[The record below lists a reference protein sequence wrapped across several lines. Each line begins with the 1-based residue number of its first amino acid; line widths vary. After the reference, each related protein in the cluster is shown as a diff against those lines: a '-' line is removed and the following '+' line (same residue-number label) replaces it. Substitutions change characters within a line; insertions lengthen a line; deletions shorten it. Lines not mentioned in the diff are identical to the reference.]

1 MKSINVSLSVLSI
14 LAAIGCGNETH
25 SESSAPQPS
34 ASASSATPSGSS
46 AIEEALA
53 DAETGRDPTAARARL
68 EGILADPA
76 TDRDDRGRVSL
87 ALSRLV
93 DKLGD
98 KDRAVSLAEDAV
110 VAGNKD
116 GERQLATLLT
126 GKALPSPWARRGNV
140 AVSDSA
146 RALAKYFPAAVP
158 GRTIE
163 IDFVQL
169 GGLDRDETSSATFDV
184 GAALRER
191 AVQACGLCE
200 AVETSIHTT
209 HSREPFWTAMP
220 RYASRF
226 DKALVVVY
234 VDEQTMPPERYATW
248 LALPIADIQSALSRG
263 EGLFAV
269 KERASAPPLVTIA
282 APRASQLKTVEAK
295 FAETQ
300 TFTAKPVTVNLPA
313 GLSRDEIQAGVR
325 SRFSAFR
332 SCYEALT
339 ARKPNAAGRLDFAY
353 AVDGSGKPHD
363 VTVDRPASLDDAE
376 FGSCMK
382 KAVESIAYPLWS
394 QDPTASTTV
403 RYPLTLGS

>member
-1 MKSINVSLSVLSI
+1 MKSISIALTVLSVL
-14 LAAIGCGNETH
+14 AAVGCGNETH
-25 SESSAPQPS
+25 SESSAPQVADAG
-34 ASASSATPSGSS
+34 ASPAVSGSS

-53 DAETGRDPTAARARL
+53 DAETGANPTAARDRL

-93 DKLGD
+93 EKLGD
-98 KDRAVSLAEDAV
+98 KDRAVSLAEEAV

-116 GERQLATLLT
+116 GEKQLATLLT
-126 GKALPSPWARRGNV
+126 GSALPSPWARRGNV

-158 GRTIE
+158 GRAIE
-163 IDFVQL
+163 IDLVQL
-169 GGLDRDETSSATFDV
+169 GGLDRDETSSSTFDV

-191 AVQACGLCE
+191 AIQACGLCD
-200 AVETSIHTT
+200 AVETNIHMT

-226 DKALVVVY
+226 DKALVVIY
-234 VDEQTMPPERYATW
+234 VDAQTMPPERYAKW
-248 LALPIADIQSALSRG
+248 LALPLADIQSALSRG

-269 KERASAPPLVTIA
+269 KERTGAPPIVTIA
-282 APRASQLKTVEAK
+282 APRAAQLKTVEAK
-295 FAETQ
+295 LAETQ
-300 TFTAKPVTVNLPA
+300 SFTAKPVTVNLPA
-313 GLSRDEIQAGVR
+313 GLSKDEIQAGVR
-325 SRFSAFR
+325 SRFPAFR

-353 AVDGSGKPHD
+353 AVDGNGKPRD
-363 VTVDRPASLDDAE
+363 VTVDLPSSLDDAE
-376 FGSCMK
+376 FGACVK
-382 KAVESIAYPLWS
+382 KAVESIAYPAWT
-394 QDPTASTTV
+394 QDPKASTTV